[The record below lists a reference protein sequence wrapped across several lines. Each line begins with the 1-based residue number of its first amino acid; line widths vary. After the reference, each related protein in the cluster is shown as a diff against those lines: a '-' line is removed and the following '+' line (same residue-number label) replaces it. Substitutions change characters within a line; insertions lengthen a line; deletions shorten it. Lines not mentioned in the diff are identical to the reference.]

1 MNEARHPGKIALV
14 TLTFI
19 GVSGIHLRRP
29 LSGPQCL
36 RFTVGVAQRVR
47 AAVPRPQ
54 MRIDD
59 VIHIDPRAATL
70 ALQFNPTGLTR
81 ATK

>member
-1 MNEARHPGKIALV
+1 M
-14 TLTFI
+14 
-19 GVSGIHLRRP
+19 
-29 LSGPQCL
+29 
-36 RFTVGVAQRVR
+36 AQRVR

-70 ALQFNPTGLTR
+70 ALQFHPTGLTR